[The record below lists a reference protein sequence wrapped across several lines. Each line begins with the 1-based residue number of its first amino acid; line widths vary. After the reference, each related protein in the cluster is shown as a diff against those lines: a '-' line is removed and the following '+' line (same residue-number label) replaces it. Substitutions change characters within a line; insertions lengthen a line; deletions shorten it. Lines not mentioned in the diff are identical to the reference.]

1 MENCCESLVKY
12 FMVFF
17 NILFILAGCV
27 LIGFGAWS
35 QVDAKDYL
43 NFLGDNYVNTP
54 IFLMIVGGV
63 IFVVA
68 FMGCCGA
75 WKESKCLIY
84 TYAFFLAVILVAQ
97 VGRSFIHA
105 FWKLLFRVWIHYS
118 LVIFSL
124 GRALLRELIPSRVFF
139 VFMAF
144 LWHLLNFSFECLACL
159 IKMEGYPAPAN
170 AHKY

>member
-35 QVDAKDYL
+35 QIDAKDYL

-63 IFVVA
+63 IFMVA

-97 VGRSFIHA
+97 VRHKQTSFIHA
-105 FWKLLFRVWIHYS
+105 LRKLFLRAQCWIHDFS
-118 LVIFSL
+118 ANVI
-124 GRALLRELIPSRVFF
+124 
-139 VFMAF
+139 
-144 LWHLLNFSFECLACL
+144 
-159 IKMEGYPAPAN
+159 
-170 AHKY
+170 